1 MALTLVSDP
10 TRTVNGITSNVIAM
24 KSQIPFEFNRLDLT
38 GKSLVESPFF
48 SGIMAINFIDG
59 DGSFLEFATAG
70 DSVYLEFD
78 DTYSTG
84 FYVISQVT
92 YPSGPPNGTVEF
104 GSPYIS
110 DTTCGVNLLTYKA
123 NYNVSINL
131 LDNSTG
137 DFILTNTVRYT
148 PKQTGGLFVDLAGLF
163 FGYQPFDGALDFKI
177 TYAESWNGVDQG
189 YVVSNDY
196 LGLPAKK
203 QLLNDGG
210 SNMWEYLPNVQNVS
224 DINKITKSASP
235 DNEPIFWFDLDV
247 SFPFV
252 VNDYVTVN
260 VPPYKITAKITTV
273 SNVLGTR
280 WVQLDTPFLGGKE
293 AGSTSILGNISS
305 VAGKFLTSFNKPKQ
319 WRYYKKTFNWIFDDN
334 LIARTGNSGVTL
346 YLKGYD
352 NAGSL
357 IYSESEDYGTSGF
370 KSYSIDQTVEVSYF
384 ELYLNSGSLSSEVL
398 KITQE
403 LPCRNPIMIEWQ
415 NNQGVMEQYVFS
427 FNQSIADTAKEGLI
441 YESPITQTLDLES
454 NVLSR
459 LPLGGSQTIQLLAD
473 NLDANTFNALKQIK
487 TSEIVN
493 LFLDVEGNKK
503 ISVAVSGDYTSIRE
517 TDSSVADFGLKIKL
531 PTDFDINNVWQ

>member
-24 KSQIPFEFNRLDLT
+24 KSQIPFEFLREDFADQAV
-38 GKSLVESPFF
+38 SSSPLVGSDYIVVTIDNTELFNQHQ
-48 SGIMAINFIDG
+48 SGDIFY
-59 DGSFLEFATAG
+59 LEFA
-70 DSVYLEFD
+70 
-78 DTYSTG
+78 DTYITG
-84 FYVISQVT
+84 FYVSTDAFAGVGSIRSYEFAIT
-92 YPSGPPNGTVEF
+92 YT
-104 GSPYIS
+104 S
-110 DTTCGVNLLTYKA
+110 DTTSNVNAISAFK
-123 NYNVSINL
+123 NYNVAINL

-137 DFILTNTVRYT
+137 DFILTNPVRYT
-148 PKQTGGLFVDLAGLF
+148 PKQTGELFVDLAGLF

-189 YVVSNDY
+189 YVVSNDF

-210 SNMWEYLPNVQNVS
+210 ANMWEYLPNVKNVS

-235 DNEPIFWFDLDV
+235 DNEPILWFDLDV

-252 VNDYVTVN
+252 VNDYVTVLI
-260 VPPYKITAKITTV
+260 PPYKTTAKVTAI

-280 WVQLDTPFLGGKE
+280 WIQLDTPFLGAKE
-293 AGSTSILGNISS
+293 AGASS
-305 VAGKFLTSFNKPKQ
+305 VLGSVSSVGGKFLTSFNNPKQ

-334 LIARTGNSGVTL
+334 LVARTGNAAVSL
-346 YLKGYD
+346 DLNGYD
-352 NAGSL
+352 SSGSL
-357 IYSESEDYGTSGF
+357 IYTDAIEYEYTGF
-370 KSYSIDQTVEVSYF
+370 YSYSIDPTVEVSYF
-384 ELYLNSGSLSSEVL
+384 ELSLSSGGIASEVL
-398 KITQE
+398 TITQE

-517 TDSSVADFGLKIKL
+517 TDSSVAEFGLRIKL
-531 PTDFDINNVWQ
+531 PTDFDINNAWQ